1 MMIRITIDYDYSFM
15 FEQNDEIS
23 YGLLIRAI
31 KSIKE
36 KDITVL
42 QTPEIIKLL
51 EQSGIRL
58 IKDSHK

>member
-1 MMIRITIDYDYSFM
+1 MMIRITIDYNYSFM

-23 YGLLIRAI
+23 YGLLMGAI

-36 KDITVL
+36 KEITVL

-51 EQSGIRL
+51 E
-58 IKDSHK
+58 